1 MYNSIIWVEIQLAKY
16 DWKNYKSHID
26 MNTNNTYVIIMAG
39 GVGSRFWPY
48 SRKAHPKQFL
58 DVLGVGKSLL
68 QLTYHRFI
76 KLCPKEN
83 IYIVSND
90 LYYALIKDQLPDLT
104 DDQILLEPNQR
115 NTAPCIAYAS
125 YKIASKNPEAIT
137 VVTPADHAVF
147 MEDEFVQ
154 TCETAVDF
162 VEADNQLITI
172 GIKPSRPETGYGY
185 IQFKESEGP
194 VKKVKTFTEKPQL
207 ELAKAFF
214 ESGDFVWNAGIFIWK
229 VKSIISSF
237 EKFLPEI
244 AETFSAISGQYYT
257 VDEKDKIAWAYAR
270 TKSISIDYGVM
281 EKADNVHVV
290 LGDFGWSDLGS
301 WSSLHEYHD
310 KDSNGNVVD
319 GNAML
324 YESSECI
331 IRSPG
336 EKLVVVQGLEGY
348 LVADCDDVLMICNK
362 DDEKKIRSIVNDIK
376 SEKGEHYI

>member
-1 MYNSIIWVEIQLAKY
+1 
-16 DWKNYKSHID
+16 

-48 SRKAHPKQFL
+48 SRKSHPKQFL

-68 QLTYHRFI
+68 QLTYHRFL
-76 KLCPKEN
+76 KLCPSEN

-90 LYYALIKDQLPDLT
+90 AYLGLIQEQLPDLT
-104 DDQILLEPNQR
+104 DDQILLEPNRR

-125 YKIASKNPEAIT
+125 YKIASKNPDAIT

-147 MEDEFVQ
+147 MEDEFVKS
-154 TCETAVDF
+154 CETAIDF
-162 VEADNQLITI
+162 VKSDNQLVTI

-185 IQFKESEGP
+185 IQFKESDEP

-207 ELAKAFF
+207 ELAKTFL

-229 VKSIISSF
+229 ASTIIQSF
-237 EKFLPEI
+237 EQFLPEI
-244 AETFSAISGQYYT
+244 AETFSIISDQYYT
-257 VDEKDKIAWAYAR
+257 DQEKDKIAWAYAR
-270 TKSISIDYGVM
+270 TKAISIDYGVM
-281 EKADNVHVV
+281 EKADNVFVV

-310 KDSNGNVVD
+310 KDDNGNVID

-324 YESSECI
+324 YESNECI
-331 IRSPG
+331 IRSP
-336 EKLVVVQGLEGY
+336 ENKLVVVQGLENY
-348 LVADCDDVLMICNK
+348 LVADCEDVLMICNK
-362 DDEKKIRSIVNDIK
+362 DDEKKIRSIVNDVK

>member
-1 MYNSIIWVEIQLAKY
+1 
-16 DWKNYKSHID
+16 
-26 MNTNNTYVIIMAG
+26 MNTNNTFVIIMAG

-48 SRKAHPKQFL
+48 SRKSHPKQFL

-68 QLTYHRFI
+68 QLTYHRF
-76 KLCPKEN
+76 LNVCPKEN
-83 IYIVSND
+83 IYIVSNEAYFD
-90 LYYALIKDQLPDLT
+90 IIKEQLPALT
-104 DDQILLEPNQR
+104 NDQILLEPNQR

-125 YKIASKNPEAIT
+125 YKIATKNPEAIT

-147 MEDEFVQ
+147 MEDEFVK
-154 TCETAVDF
+154 TCKTAVDF
-162 VEADNQLITI
+162 AEKAGQLVTI

-185 IQFKESEGP
+185 IQFIESDDV

-207 ELAKAFF
+207 ELAKTFI
-214 ESGDFVWNAGIFIWK
+214 ESGDFVWNAGIFIWQ
-229 VKSIISSF
+229 VKSIMASF
-237 EKFLPEI
+237 EMFLPEI
-244 AETFSAISGQYYT
+244 SETFDAISDTYYT
-257 VDEKDKIAWAYAR
+257 DHEKEKIAWAYAR

-310 KDSNGNVVD
+310 KDADGNVVD

-324 YESSECI
+324 YESNDCI
-331 IRSPG
+331 IRSP
-336 EKLVVVQGLEGY
+336 ENKLVVVQGLEGY

-362 DDEKKIRSIVNDIK
+362 DDEKKIRSIVNDVK
-376 SEKGEHYI
+376 SEKGEKYI